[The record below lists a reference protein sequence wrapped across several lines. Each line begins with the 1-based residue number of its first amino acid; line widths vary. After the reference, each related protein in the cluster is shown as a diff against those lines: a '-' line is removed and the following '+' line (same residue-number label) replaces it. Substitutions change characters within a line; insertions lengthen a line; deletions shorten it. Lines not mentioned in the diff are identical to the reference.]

1 MTTASQLRC
10 ARCGNAIGFTTNL
23 ICTACHPEL
32 AERFKLTDEA
42 AADLLLRV
50 LHNAR
55 PSLAN
60 NPGETP

>member
-1 MTTASQLRC
+1 MNTTSRLRC
-10 ARCGNAIGFTTNL
+10 ASCGNAVGFTNNL

-50 LHNAR
+50 FYNAR